1 MVGIC
6 KDNLCIEYAGKAAE
20 SSVQPKGAVFLE
32 VGVATLRFRPLLFSI
47 FAELAVCSATAGV
60 YGVLAYTVGQRSS
73 EIGLR
78 MGLGASTR
86 NVLRFVLG
94 RGLTL
99 ASMGLVL
106 SLAGAI
112 GATRL
117 LRTMPFDVKPD
128 IRSLL
133 LGIVT
138 LVASYVPARQGIEG
152 RSAGLS
158 TKREPIIIGVARK
171 ISGLHGKRYRIH
183 ERKQLADNAR

>member
-1 MVGIC
+1 
-6 KDNLCIEYAGKAAE
+6 
-20 SSVQPKGAVFLE
+20 
-32 VGVATLRFRPLLFSI
+32 
-47 FAELAVCSATAGV
+47 
-60 YGVLAYTVGQRSS
+60 VGQRSS

-117 LRTMPFDVKPD
+117 LRTMPFGVKPD